1 MKNLN
6 YCLSEIDQVAC
17 DLLIDVGDVKIITL
31 TGSLGAGKTTFCA
44 AMLKQ
49 LGVQEIAPSPTFT
62 YVNIYTAGDGRTV
75 YHFDLYRLKS
85 LQEFEQAGF
94 FEYLYQ
100 PNSLV
105 LIEWPEI
112 LLSVLNHKICA
123 IELVSLGQ
131 DQRQLQYSIL
141 N

>member
-1 MKNLN
+1 MKIVN
-6 YCLSEIDQVAC
+6 YFLPQIDQVAY
-17 DLLIDVGDVKIITL
+17 DLLLEAGNVKIITL

-44 AMLKQ
+44 ALLRQ
-49 LGVQEIAPSPTFT
+49 LGVQEAAPSPTFA
-62 YVNIYTAGDGRTV
+62 YVNMYTAGDGRVV
-75 YHFDLYRLKS
+75 YHFDLYRLKN

-112 LLSVLNHKICA
+112 LLSVLSHQVCA
-123 IELVSLGQ
+123 IELISLGQ
-131 DQRQLQYSIL
+131 DQRQLKYNI
-141 N
+141 